1 MSSADEFV
9 ISSTV
14 PLKIGFLGLGN
25 MGSRIVNAL
34 LQTGHDVT
42 VWNRTPSKVII
53 GNIMAVFFNQGS
65 AVVGPKCIC
74 GQGSAPNPAGELT
87 VLPTLPNWWGEGS
100 LPPPQEPFPALG
112 LEFQPFGPHESP
124 QKKTWVP

>member
-25 MGSRIVNAL
+25 MGSCIVSAL
-34 LQTGHDVT
+34 LQSGHDVT

-53 GNIMAVFFNQGS
+53 INTLVPVYQLYAYNMTMFNFTIAFLYS
-65 AVVGPKCIC
+65 D
-74 GQGSAPNPAGELT
+74 N
-87 VLPTLPNWWGEGS
+87 NM
-100 LPPPQEPFPALG
+100 
-112 LEFQPFGPHESP
+112 
-124 QKKTWVP
+124 